1 MASPGKSDSQALAW
15 VKEMLALRSQPQLG
29 VGGWVPR
36 PRKLRVASTMID
48 VAMPSVVVTMMGA
61 RQFGRTWRKRIQ
73 GSRTPRARQASTYSF
88 SLMDSTLPRTRRAE
102 VGVRTVAM
110 APATL
115 IVPMCPAAGVDM
127 TL

>member
-1 MASPGKSDSQALAW
+1 MASPGKCDSPAFAW
-15 VKEMLALRSQPQLG
+15 MKEMLGLRAQPQLG
-29 VGGWVPR
+29 GGGWVPR

-88 SLMDSTLPRTRRAE
+88 SLMDSTLPRTRR
-102 VGVRTVAM
+102 GVIGGGTQAAAPRTVLR
-110 APATL
+110 P
-115 IVPMCPAAGVDM
+115 
-127 TL
+127 